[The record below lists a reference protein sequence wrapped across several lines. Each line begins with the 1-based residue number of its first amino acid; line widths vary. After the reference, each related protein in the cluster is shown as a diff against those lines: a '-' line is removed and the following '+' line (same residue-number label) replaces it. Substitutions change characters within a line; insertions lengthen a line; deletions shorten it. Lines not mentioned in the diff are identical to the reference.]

1 MGTNHT
7 LGHLFHA
14 LAALIVIGW
23 IVMVIRDMRRTQPA
37 RVKHKE
43 HR

>member
-1 MGTNHT
+1 MPTNHT

-23 IVMVIRDMRRTQPA
+23 IVIVIRDMRMAQSA
-37 RVKHKE
+37 RVKNKE
-43 HR
+43 SR